1 MLSTMTEDSSQ
12 ERTERDVMVGGRGGG
27 RGRGKGCALYWLLA
41 EQPENLPCRFTYIYI
56 YIYCVCVVCVEVEPD
71 SALLFLP
78 AYFPRVKPVFAPFPP
93 SLSSFPRLF
102 ADHDGFR
109 AIFSISLSPL
119 CRCPGF
125 AFYGRPIGQSLKSS
139 VRCRR

>member
-56 YIYCVCVVCVEVEPD
+56 YIYIVCVWFGWRSSQIPPFSSFQHTSLESNQC
-71 SALLFLP
+71 SRHFLP
-78 AYFPRVKPVFAPFPP
+78 PCLPFLGSSLTMTTYAPYFPFLSPVSAGALA
-93 SLSSFPRLF
+93 SLSMG
-102 ADHDGFR
+102 D
-109 AIFSISLSPL
+109 LSGSP
-119 CRCPGF
+119 
-125 AFYGRPIGQSLKSS
+125 
-139 VRCRR
+139 